1 LEAYVENRRSEFQA
15 EERVMRR
22 LDNIDLRLLRV
33 FVTIA
38 EAGGFADAQI
48 ILNLSSSTLSTHL
61 GSLERIVGGQLC
73 DRGRG
78 GFRLTDFGRSTY
90 LAAKQLFSDIDAFQ
104 ASLGRDSDK
113 LVGRLRIGIVDGV
126 VTYPPLGLQT
136 ALGSFAAYA
145 EGVFIDLAQGTPNE
159 LEHAVTQGQR
169 DIAVGP
175 FSQKA
180 PGLSYVPL
188 CSEPHGLYCGK
199 PHPLFDAKSAAVT
212 RAAIAEAR
220 FSVRGYRHLEDLYRV
235 EHPRASASIIHME
248 AQTMMILSGRFLG
261 FLPCH
266 IGEHWAKQGQMR
278 RLRPEIYSFESQHLA
293 AIRRADTNN
302 PLVQGFLKELRK
314 QAATGKGN

>member
-1 LEAYVENRRSEFQA
+1 
-15 EERVMRR
+15 MRR

-61 GSLERIVGGQLC
+61 ASLERIVGGQLC
-73 DRGRG
+73 ERGRA
-78 GFRLTDFGRSTY
+78 GFRLTEFGRTTY
-90 LAAKQLFSDIDAFQ
+90 QAAKQLFSDVDTFQ
-104 ASLGRDSDK
+104 ASLGRDRGK

-126 VTYPPLGLQT
+126 VTYPKLGLQT
-136 ALGSFAAYA
+136 ALRAFAGYA
-145 EGVFIDLAQGTPNE
+145 ESVFIDLTQGTPNE

-169 DIAVGP
+169 DLAVGP

-180 PGLSYVPL
+180 PGLAYVPL

-199 PHPLFDAKSAAVT
+199 PHALFDARPEAVT
-212 RAAIAEAR
+212 REAIAASS

-248 AQTMMILSGRFLG
+248 AQTMLILSGRFIG

-266 IGEHWAKQGQMR
+266 IGEHWAAQGQMR
-278 RLRPEIYSFESQHLA
+278 RLRPEVYSFESQHFA
-293 AIRRADTNN
+293 AIRRADAGE
-302 PLVQGFLKELRK
+302 PLVQSFLKELRQ
-314 QAATGKGN
+314 QAAATSPSEPTRAPEMA